1 MKKRVKI
8 ILILGML
15 SVIFLIGLFIS
26 WIEYSNYQDK
36 MAIIHA
42 VFSGEKIGSEGID
55 IASLL
60 LKLGTAGMDTD
71 AMLDSYGYGRSYD
84 DFYRKLM
91 YRNILKIICGLVFV
105 FFAYLV
111 TLFNI
116 ERWFYKKNQDE
127 IEEIRK
133 MINLLRKNEFPKS
146 GFAYE
151 DNIID
156 SLRSDFESLAYY
168 LEILKEQS
176 KTDKES
182 TKSLVTDISHQ
193 IKTPLAA
200 LKTNLEAWDFNSTKD
215 EQEEFAGRCRLQLTR
230 IEGLVNALVQI
241 SRLETGIVEI
251 KKQELS
257 IFDTIVTAVNQ
268 IYPHALAKEIE
279 ISLVAADELKS
290 LLIPHDTKWLAEAII
305 NILENAVKYSPE
317 HSKNGLKPDIVLRMS
332 KREVFLRIEIEDKGI
347 GIPVEERSKVFKR
360 FYRGSS
366 DVVIGQN
373 GSGVGL
379 YLTREILLR
388 HQGFI
393 TIQTPVDQVGSLFVI
408 QIPYN

>member
-1 MKKRVKI
+1 
-8 ILILGML
+8 ML
-15 SVIFLIGLFIS
+15 SVIFLAGLFFS
-26 WIEYSNYQDK
+26 WVEYSNYQDK
-36 MAIIHA
+36 IAIIYA
-42 VFSGEKIGSEGID
+42 VFSEEIIGSDNID
-55 IASLL
+55 IASVL
-60 LKLGTAGMDTD
+60 LKAGADAIDMD
-71 AMLDSYGYGRSYD
+71 AVLDSYGYGRSYV

-91 YRNILKIICGLVFV
+91 YRNMMKIMCGLFLI

-111 TLFNI
+111 TLFII

-127 IEEIRK
+127 IGEIRK
-133 MINLLRKNEFPKS
+133 MINLLRKSEFPKS
-146 GFAYE
+146 EFAYE
-151 DNIID
+151 DNIIN

-168 LEILKEQS
+168 LEILTEQS
-176 KTDKES
+176 RIDKES

-200 LKTNLEAWDFNSTKD
+200 LKTSLEVWDVNSSKD
-215 EQEEFAGRCRLQLTR
+215 EQEEFAGRCKLQLTR
-230 IEGLVNALVQI
+230 IEGLANALVQI

-268 IYPHALAKEIE
+268 IYPNALEKEIE
-279 ISLVAADELKS
+279 ISLVATDELKS
-290 LLIPHDTKWLAEAII
+290 LLIPHDPKWLAEAII
-305 NILENAVKYSPE
+305 NILENAVKYNPQKSE
-317 HSKNGLKPDIVLRMS
+317 VVLRMS
-332 KREVFLRIEIEDKGI
+332 KREIYLRIEIEDKGI

-366 DVVIGQN
+366 DVVKGQN

-388 HQGFI
+388 HQGNI
-393 TIQTPVDQVGSLFVI
+393 TIQTPADQIGSLFVI